1 MLRIAGWPAR
11 TAAVVAVGILAFWPP
26 PYKWPPSPVVLAVKI
41 AAFAVALVLMLLW
54 ALADHSAAARARYA
68 FLLPYLLGAITVI
81 CGATSVSV
89 APRAGQ
95 LAALSVVAV
104 IAAGSETSPAAGW
117 AVAGLGMVT
126 IVSAGLADGAGVGK
140 VTAYPGG
147 LLLGFLFGLNLRAHR
162 VHAEQSAA
170 LLARAE
176 QLREEQAQV
185 AMLDERARI
194 AREIHDVLAHSLGA
208 LGLQI
213 EFARAVLTDRHDE
226 ARAVE
231 LLDQAHRMA
240 ADGLAET
247 RRAVHALRGE
257 TLPLPGGLA
266 RLGAGH
272 QRRHGVLVTFK
283 AAGQPRPLAPDA
295 ELAITRTAQ
304 EALVNTAK
312 HAPHQPVGIRLDYSG
327 AATTLIVTSRLAAN
341 GQNGRDGSGHG
352 TGLATVDGGYG
363 LTGMRERLRL
373 LGGTLTA
380 GRQGGDWVV
389 VAEVPQ

>member
-1 MLRIAGWPAR
+1 VPRIVNWPVR
-11 TAAVVAVGILAFWPP
+11 TAAVIAVGVLTFWPP
-26 PYKWPPSPVVLAVKI
+26 PYNWPPSAAVLAVKI
-41 AAFAVALVLMLLW
+41 AAFAVASVLMLLW
-54 ALADHSAAARARYA
+54 ALADRSAAARARYA

-81 CGATSVSV
+81 CGAASVSA

-117 AVAGLGMVT
+117 TITGLGIVT
-126 IVSAGLADGAGVGK
+126 IVSAGLADGAGAGK
-140 VTAYPGG
+140 VTGYPGG
-147 LLLGFLFGLNLRAHR
+147 LLLGFLFGLILRAHR
-162 VHAEQSAA
+162 VHAEQSAT

-213 EFARAVLTDRHDE
+213 QFARAVLTDRHDE
-226 ARAVE
+226 AKAVE

-257 TLPLPGGLA
+257 TLSLPEGLA
-266 RLGAGH
+266 RLGADH
-272 QRRHGVLVTFK
+272 QHRHGAPVTFH
-283 AAGQPRPLAPDA
+283 AAGQPRPLTPNA

-312 HAPHQPVGIRLDYSG
+312 HASHQPVGIRLDYVG
-327 AATTLIVTSRLAAN
+327 AATTLKVTSRLAAN
-341 GQNGRDGSGHG
+341 GHNGRGGSGHG
-352 TGLATVDGGYG
+352 AGLATVDGGYG

-380 GRQGGDWVV
+380 GRDGSDWVV